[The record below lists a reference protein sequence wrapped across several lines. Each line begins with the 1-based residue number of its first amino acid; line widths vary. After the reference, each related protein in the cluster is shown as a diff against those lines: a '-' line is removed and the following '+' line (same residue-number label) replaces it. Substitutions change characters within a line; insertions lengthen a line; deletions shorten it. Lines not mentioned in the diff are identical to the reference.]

1 MTQERERA
9 FEEVLL
15 REKILKGW
23 EDRKCASDEAAR
35 EWTPETC
42 ELCRTQRGQSSH
54 RIASRHSHAICCCGI
69 PRHIPSPSPPH
80 THPRLD
86 DGAPHGVTQAAAGLH
101 EPLRAH
107 HLIARSLLRSCVR
120 SIDQVV
126 SRVSNIG
133 KYRGCRNYKCVKSAC
148 SVRVHVK
155 ITTTYTAFTTVRVR
169 DPDSECN
176 TRVTTRSTTIK
187 IHMTQHVSHYAQ
199 RLYTHRLA
207 SRPARETYLL
217 CQAPRRPARN
227 GDEGGQLT
235 FGRTSVDHPRHL
247 KDVPPPADDGKPRV
261 ASAGAC
267 VRLSLNIS
275 S

>member
-1 MTQERERA
+1 M
-9 FEEVLL
+9 F
-15 REKILKGW
+15 
-23 EDRKCASDEAAR
+23 AA
-35 EWTPETC
+35 
-42 ELCRTQRGQSSH
+42 Q
-54 RIASRHSHAICCCGI
+54 
-69 PRHIPSPSPPH
+69 
-80 THPRLD
+80 
-86 DGAPHGVTQAAAGLH
+86 
-101 EPLRAH
+101 PLRAH